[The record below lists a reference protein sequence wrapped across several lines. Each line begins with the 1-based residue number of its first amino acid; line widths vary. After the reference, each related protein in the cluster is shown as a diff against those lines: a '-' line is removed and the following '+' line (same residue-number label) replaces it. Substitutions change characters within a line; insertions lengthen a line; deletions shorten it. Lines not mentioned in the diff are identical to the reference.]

1 MTEINIERKQKR
13 AMWPW
18 LLGVALLV
26 LLFVL
31 MRNRGS
37 DDTAAADT
45 RTDSAAVNTS
55 TGDVSRDTAS
65 AVRRP

>member
-26 LLFVL
+26 LLFVFL
-31 MRNRGS
+31 RNRGNNTT
-37 DDTAAADT
+37 TADLRA
-45 RTDSAAVNTS
+45 DSAAVNTS
-55 TGDVSRDTAS
+55 TGDVSRDTATP
-65 AVRRP
+65 VRRP